1 MNSNLKKGLL
11 TGGIIGGALA
21 ALFMSKKGKELR
33 KEGLKYAAELYKELE
48 KKAEKITD
56 FSQEKYEE
64 LVELLVSEYG
74 KKKELAE
81 EVKDQIVLRLKAQWE
96 HLEVEG
102 LLRKIEKE
110 FTQAATQTKEAF
122 EEITDTIVEKYA
134 EEKKMGQAMKRRLEK
149 EIMERYEEI
158 KKEVGETK
166 KKGN

>member
-81 EVKDQIVLRLKAQWE
+81 EVKDQIILRLKAQWE

-102 LLRKIEKE
+102 LLRKVEKE
-110 FTQAATQTKEAF
+110 FAQATAQTKEAF
-122 EEITDTIVEKYA
+122 EEITDTIVKKYT

-149 EIMERYEEI
+149 EIMERYEEV
-158 KKEVGETK
+158 KKEISESK
-166 KKGN
+166 K